1 MLETL
6 ERICMGQGEEKDLKA
21 LAELGEQIKT
31 SSLCGLGQTAPNP
44 VLTTLRYFYN
54 EYETHIK
61 DKKCPAKACLA
72 LVDFFINPEVCNGC
86 GLCMKSCD
94 SNAISGEKKKP
105 HVIDQSICVKCGKC
119 ITICRQSAVEK
130 R

>member
-1 MLETL
+1 
-6 ERICMGQGEEKDLKA
+6 
-21 LAELGEQIKT
+21 
-31 SSLCGLGQTAPNP
+31 

-61 DKKCPAKACLA
+61 DKKCPARACLA